1 MKSKL
6 PRRVIIHWAL
16 MKYLLSAMLKGRIDV
31 YSLLKEMASPKQKL
45 IQGGPVSCVTQIR
58 LGDP

>member
-16 MKYLLSAMLKGRIDV
+16 MKYLLSAMLKEKIDV
-31 YSLLKEMASPKQKL
+31 YSVLKKMASWNSKL
-45 IQGGPVSCVTQIR
+45 IQEGPVSCVTQIR